1 MTPAASLVSRH
12 AQARLMC
19 LTAEAMLGAMSMR
32 AESQGAHAR
41 SDFPERDDEN
51 WLANIHVSL
60 GADGAPVH
68 EKAPVPDELREA
80 SARHAGA

>member
-1 MTPAASLVSRH
+1 
-12 AQARLMC
+12 MC

-32 AESQGAHAR
+32 TESRGAHAR

-60 GADGAPVH
+60 GADGVLAH
-68 EKAPVPDELREA
+68 ERSPIADELREA
-80 SARHAGA
+80 AFCYAGA